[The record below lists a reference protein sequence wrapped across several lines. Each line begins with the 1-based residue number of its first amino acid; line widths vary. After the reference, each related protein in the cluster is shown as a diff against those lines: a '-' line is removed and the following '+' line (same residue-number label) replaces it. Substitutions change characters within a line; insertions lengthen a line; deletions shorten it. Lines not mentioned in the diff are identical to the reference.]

1 MRRTWS
7 RVLTAAVLAGV
18 GWFGSAALEPER
30 AAAQGSRSA
39 SLTPDGRPDLN
50 GIWQVVNTAHV
61 DLEPHSA
68 RDGEPAGQG
77 VVEGGTIPYQPWALA
92 RRQENHAKR
101 DAADPLGKC
110 YLPGVPRAMYVP
122 MPFEITQ
129 TPRHVVIA
137 YEFAHARR
145 IIYTDGSPHVEAL
158 EFWMGDSRGRW
169 EGNTLVVTNNN
180 FTDKTWL
187 DHAGNFHSEALRVTE
202 RFTPVTADH
211 IQYEATLE
219 DEKVFT
225 RPWKISMPIYRRQE
239 KDLQLLEY
247 DCVAMFWRTAT
258 AN

>member
-1 MRRTWS
+1 MRRTWP
-7 RVLTAAVLAGV
+7 RLLAAAVLAGGV
-18 GWFGSAALEPER
+18 WVAYTTVQRQGAV
-30 AAAQGSRSA
+30 AQGGGSTSPSA
-39 SLTPDGRPDLN
+39 DGRPDFN
-50 GIWQVVNTAHV
+50 GIWQVLNTAHV

-68 RDGEPAGQG
+68 REGEPAGQG

-92 RRQENHAKR
+92 RRQENNAKR
-101 DAADPLGKC
+101 DDADPLGKC

-129 TPRHVVIA
+129 TAGHVVIA

-187 DHAGNFHSEALRVTE
+187 DHAGNFHSTALRVTE
-202 RFTPVTADH
+202 RFMPVTADH

-225 RPWKISMPIYRRQE
+225 RPWKISMPIYRRKE

-247 DCVAMFWRTAT
+247 DCVAMFWRKAAT
-258 AN
+258 N

>member
-1 MRRTWS
+1 MGWTWS
-7 RVLTAAVLAGV
+7 RVLAPVVLAGV
-18 GWFGSAALEPER
+18 VWFSAAAVER
-30 AAAQGSRSA
+30 QGTVEQGNRSA
-39 SLTPDGRPDLN
+39 STPDGRPDLN

-61 DLEPHSA
+61 DLEPHPA

-77 VVEGGTIPYQPWALA
+77 VVEGGTIPYQAWALA
-92 RRQENHAKR
+92 RRQENHANR
-101 DAADPLGKC
+101 DAADPLSKC

-247 DCVAMFWRTAT
+247 DCVAMFWRKA